1 MTVQDITTAKNVV
14 IPGQALQSLIQRQMS
29 GTMTIYDPLD
39 ESVYWQLYF
48 GGGKLHFATSGMG
61 KKERLTYLLGQLFPR
76 VKFPM
81 PNALQHDYDYICQIW
96 QAGKLSLQ
104 QVRQV
109 LFFITQEAIA
119 QFLSLPRAA
128 VKFERS
134 LKLDPLL
141 LSLSLKDMVRPI
153 QPSVRQWVQLRPEIA
168 SPFQRLQIQDFR
180 GIRSRSW
187 LNPQDYEF
195 IESLR
200 ELLEQKATLYELS
213 HHTRRP
219 TLELSQLF
227 HPLIKADLIA
237 ATPYATVP
245 KQAKPRIA
253 CIDDSKSIQ
262 RVVKMTL
269 EASGFEVIGVTEP
282 ALSLS
287 TFARQRPELI
297 LMDINMP
304 EIDGY
309 ELCRLL
315 NQSEMLKDI
324 PVVMLTGRD
333 GIIDRLRAKMVGA
346 SDYIAKPFNPQE
358 LIRMVQS
365 YVATPATQSMV

>member
-1 MTVQDITTAKNVV
+1 MKVQDATTKNVV
-14 IPGQALQSLIQRQMS
+14 IPGQVLQSLIQRQMS

-39 ESVYWQLYF
+39 ESVFWQLYF

-61 KKERLTYLLGQLFPR
+61 KRERLTYLLGQLFPKA
-76 VKFPM
+76 KFPM
-81 PNALQHDYDYICQIW
+81 GDSFSQDYDYICQIW
-96 QAGKLSLQ
+96 KAGKLSLQ

-109 LFFITQEAIA
+109 LFFTTQEAIA

-128 VKFERS
+128 IKFERA
-134 LKLDPLL
+134 LNLDPLL
-141 LSLSLKDMVRPI
+141 LSLSLKEMVRPI
-153 QPSVRQWVQLRPEIA
+153 QPTVRQWVQLRPEIA
-168 SPFQRLQIQDFR
+168 SPFQRLQVKDFR
-180 GIRSRSW
+180 EIRSRSW
-187 LNPQDYEF
+187 LNLQDYQF
-195 IESLR
+195 MESLR
-200 ELLEQKATLYELS
+200 EPLDQQVTLYELS
-213 HHTRRP
+213 HHTRRS

-227 HPLIKADLIA
+227 HPLVKTGLIEVI
-237 ATPYATVP
+237 PYAGVP
-245 KQAKPRIA
+245 QKPKPRIA

-309 ELCRLL
+309 ELCRLF
-315 NQSEMLKDI
+315 NQSEMLRDI

-346 SDYIAKPFNPQE
+346 SDYIAKPFNPQD

-365 YVATPATQSMV
+365 YVEQTSAQSTP

>member
-1 MTVQDITTAKNVV
+1 MNVQDTTTKNVV
-14 IPGQALQSLIQRQMS
+14 IPGQVLQSLIQRKMS
-29 GTMTIYDPLD
+29 GTMTIYDPID
-39 ESVYWQLYF
+39 ESVFWQLYF

-61 KKERLTYLLGQLFPR
+61 KRERLTYLLGQLFPK

-81 PNALQHDYDYICQIW
+81 GEAFSQDYDYICHIW
-96 QAGKLSLQ
+96 KSGKLSLQ

-128 VKFERS
+128 VKFDRS

-141 LSLSLKDMVRPI
+141 LSLSLKEMVRPI
-153 QPSVRQWVQLRPEIA
+153 QPTVRQWVQLRPEIA
-168 SPFQRLQIQDFR
+168 SPFQRLQIRDFHE
-180 GIRSRSW
+180 IRSRSW
-187 LNPQDYEF
+187 LNLKDYEL
-195 IESLR
+195 IENLR
-200 ELLEQKATLYELS
+200 DLLEQKVTLYELS
-213 HHTRRP
+213 HHTRRT
-219 TLELSQLF
+219 TLEVAQLF
-227 HPLIKADLIA
+227 HPLIKAGLLEVA
-237 ATPYATVP
+237 PYADVP
-245 KQAKPRIA
+245 THQKPRIA

-287 TFARQRPELI
+287 AFARQRPELI

-309 ELCRLL
+309 ELCRIF
-315 NQSEMLKDI
+315 NQSEILRDV

-333 GIIDRLRAKMVGA
+333 GLIDRLRAKMVGA
-346 SDYIAKPFNPQE
+346 SDYISKPFNPQD
-358 LIRMVQS
+358 LISMVQS
-365 YVATPATQSMV
+365 YVSQTSAQSVV

>member
-1 MTVQDITTAKNVV
+1 MKVQDAITKNVV
-14 IPGQALQSLIQRQMS
+14 IPGQVLQSLIHRQMS

-39 ESVYWQLYF
+39 ESVFWQLYF

-61 KKERLTYLLGQLFPR
+61 KRERLTYLLGQLFPKA
-76 VKFPM
+76 KFPM
-81 PNALQHDYDYICQIW
+81 GDTCSQDYDYICQIW
-96 QAGKLSLQ
+96 KAGKLSLQ

-109 LFFITQEAIA
+109 LFFTTQEAIA

-134 LKLDPLL
+134 LNLDPLL
-141 LSLSLKDMVRPI
+141 LSLSLKEMVRPI
-153 QPSVRQWVQLRPEIA
+153 QPTVRQWVQLRPEIA
-168 SPFQRLQIQDFR
+168 SPFQRLQVKDFR
-180 GIRSRSW
+180 EIRSRSW
-187 LNPQDYEF
+187 LNLQDYKF
-195 IESLR
+195 MESLR
-200 ELLEQKATLYELS
+200 EPLDQKATLYELS
-213 HHTRRP
+213 HYTRRS

-227 HPLIKADLIA
+227 HPLIKTGLIEVI
-237 ATPYATVP
+237 PYAAVAQKP
-245 KQAKPRIA
+245 KPRIA

-309 ELCRLL
+309 ELCRLF
-315 NQSEMLKDI
+315 NQSEMLRDI

-346 SDYIAKPFNPQE
+346 SDYIAKPFNPQD

-365 YVATPATQSMV
+365 YVEQTSAQSTP